1 MIIVKGKPI
10 LEHIIINA
18 RNEGFYNF
26 TIIVHYLK
34 KIINYFKDGSKFGVN
49 INYIEEKIPLGT
61 AGGLSLINN
70 KLSKNVIVT
79 NADTMTNIS
88 YKGLLSHHTSTNASA
103 TIGIK
108 VINTREDYGLV
119 KLNGLKV
126 TKFDEKPILQKHINC
141 GVYVLKKQLL
151 SKLIYNENI
160 DMITFLK
167 KVLKNKK
174 KIFAYPLYENWMDL
188 GNKKKS

>member
-1 MIIVKGKPI
+1 M
-10 LEHIIINA
+10 
-18 RNEGFYNF
+18 
-26 TIIVHYLK
+26 
-34 KIINYFKDGSKFGVN
+34 
-49 INYIEEKIPLGT
+49 GT

-141 GVYVLKKQLL
+141 GVYVLK
-151 SKLIYNENI
+151 NN
-160 DMITFLK
+160 F
-167 KVLKNKK
+167 
-174 KIFAYPLYENWMDL
+174 
-188 GNKKKS
+188 